1 MVSACSQSLGG
12 NISVAK
18 YQVDTSSYYKHN
30 QTCLNDYH
38 WPFLQSNNKE
48 RASIDPLKSTIK
60 LLSHPNPC
68 DAFAEISS
76 PILITV
82 MVEKEISK
90 KKSEFVFYFVKIEN
104 IDCHHYDPANQFD
117 HNNWIINFC

>member
-1 MVSACSQSLGG
+1 MIFAYSQSLGG

-30 QTCLNDYH
+30 LACLNSCH
-38 WPFLQSNNKE
+38 WPFLQNNNKE

-68 DAFAEISS
+68 DEFAKIISPS
-76 PILITV
+76 ILIT
-82 MVEKEISK
+82 
-90 KKSEFVFYFVKIEN
+90 
-104 IDCHHYDPANQFD
+104 
-117 HNNWIINFC
+117 NFN